1 MNYLIILVEDHK
13 ELSEAICIRLEK
25 AGYNVIPCYD
35 GDSAYETINENKPKL
50 VILDIN
56 IPGIYGFDL
65 LGRIRNTP
73 GLETTKFI
81 IMTGTTKEYG
91 DDTPDEEWKKLTGV
105 EAFIAKP
112 FDSKILMAQINKIM
126 K

>member
-1 MNYLIILVEDHK
+1 MNDLIVLVEDNK
-13 ELSEAICIRLEK
+13 EFNQAVCMRLEK

-35 GDSAYETINENKPKL
+35 GNSAFEIINKNKPKL

-65 LGRIRNTP
+65 LGCIRNIQ

-91 DDTPDEEWKKLTGV
+91 DDTTNEEWKNLVGV

-112 FDSKILMAQINKIM
+112 FDSEILITEITKIM

>member
-1 MNYLIILVEDHK
+1 MNDLIVLVEDHK
-13 ELSEAICIRLEK
+13 KLSEVLCMRLEK
-25 AGYNVIPCYD
+25 AGYNVIPCYN
-35 GDSAYETINENKPKL
+35 GNSAFETINKNKPKL

-65 LGRIRNTP
+65 LGCIRNTP
-73 GLETTKFI
+73 GLKTTKVI
-81 IMTGTTKEYG
+81 IITGTAKEYG
-91 DDTPDEEWKKLTGV
+91 DDASNEEWKNLVGV

-112 FDSKILMAQINKIM
+112 FDSGIFLEEIKKVM